1 MVNHGRTVFAQVM
14 DAIPHPEFQKC
25 VERYRGGYK
34 VKKFSCLDQFL
45 SMAFAQFTY
54 RDSLRDLVTCLNAR
68 SEVLYHMGIRTAP
81 TRNNLANANAQRDW
95 RIYADFAMVLIQVV
109 RDRYGKTPIVG
120 LEINEPVYALDS
132 TTIDLCLNLF
142 QWAKFRKTKAAVKLH
157 TLLDLHCAV
166 PVFIN
171 ISDGKLH
178 DVNILDDLPIEP
190 GAYYVMD
197 RGYLDYA
204 RLYAIH
210 QQAGYFVTRA
220 KRNLDYRRVSSAVVD
235 KGTGLRAD
243 QIVRLRGPR
252 SRTLF
257 PEPFRR
263 IVYRDPDTGK
273 RLVFLTNI
281 TELPALVIARLYK
294 SRWQIELFFK
304 WLKQNLRIRQF
315 FGTSAN
321 AVKTQVW
328 IAVCVYVLVV
338 ITHRAVGTKMSM
350 SQMLQVLSVSP
361 FEKVTLAELLTDSPP
376 QNPQDSSC
384 NQLMLNI

>member
-1 MVNHGRTVFAQVM
+1 MNRGRTVFAQVM
-14 DAIPHPEFQKC
+14 DAIPHPEFNKC
-25 VERYRGGYK
+25 VERYRGSYK
-34 VKKFSCLDQFL
+34 VKAFSCLDQFL

-68 SEVLYHMGIRTAP
+68 PEALYHMGIRTAP
-81 TRNNLANANAQRDW
+81 TRNNLANANARRDW
-95 RIYADFAMVLIQVV
+95 RIYADFAMVLVQVA
-109 RDRYGKTPIVG
+109 RDRYGNTPIAG

-157 TLLDLHCAV
+157 TLLDLHCTV
-166 PVFIN
+166 PVFIH

-210 QQAGYFVTRA
+210 QQSGFFVTRA
-220 KRNLDYRRVSSAVVD
+220 KRNLDYRRVSSAIVD
-235 KGTGLRAD
+235 KSTGLRAD

-252 SRTLF
+252 SRTLY

-328 IAVCVYVLVV
+328 IAVCVYVLVI
-338 ITHRAVGTKMSM
+338 ITHRAMPTKMSM
-350 SQMLQVLSVSP
+350 SQMLQILSVSP
-361 FEKVTLAELLTDSPP
+361 FEKVSLAELLTDSQP
-376 QNPQDSSC
+376 QNSQDSIC
-384 NQLMLNI
+384 NQLMLNL

>member
-1 MVNHGRTVFAQVM
+1 
-14 DAIPHPEFQKC
+14 
-25 VERYRGGYK
+25 
-34 VKKFSCLDQFL
+34 
-45 SMAFAQFTY
+45 
-54 RDSLRDLVTCLNAR
+54 
-68 SEVLYHMGIRTAP
+68 
-81 TRNNLANANAQRDW
+81 
-95 RIYADFAMVLIQVV
+95 MVLIQVA
-109 RDRYGKTPIVG
+109 RDRYGKTPISG
-120 LEINEPVYALDS
+120 LEIDEPVYALDS

-142 QWAKFRKTKAAVKLH
+142 RWAKFRKTKAAVKLH
-157 TLLDLHCAV
+157 TLLDLHCVV
-166 PVFIN
+166 PVFIHV
-171 ISDGKLH
+171 SDGKLH

-210 QQAGYFVTRA
+210 QQSGFFVTRA
-220 KRNLDYRRVSSAVVD
+220 KRNLDYRRVSSVAVD

-252 SRTLF
+252 SRALY

-263 IVYRDPDTGK
+263 IAYRDPDTGK

-304 WLKQNLRIRQF
+304 WLKQNLRIRHF

-338 ITHRAVGTKMSM
+338 ITHRAVRTKMSM

-361 FEKVTLAELLTDSPP
+361 FEKVSMAELLTDLPPDNP
-376 QNPQDSSC
+376 QNSVC